1 MFRSYSEGELK
12 GISFLKLG
20 NRYLLDVCI
29 TKESGNELFG
39 LGISSALESPIFF
52 GVNFLKR
59 SLFIEVL
66 GVDFANDKTL

>member
-20 NRYLLDVCI
+20 NRYFLDVCI
-29 TKESGNELFG
+29 TKGGDELFG
-39 LGISSALESPIFF
+39 LGISSALEAPIFF

-59 SLFIEVL
+59 SLFIEVM
-66 GVDFANDKTL
+66 GVDFANDETL